1 MDQCRFGGYA
11 AGWQG
16 RRAPAS
22 MLPSKLEDSRKL
34 LHASQAPKEVA
45 NVVGVSLATLYRH
58 LPASERQDD
67 QLAAR

>member
-1 MDQCRFGGYA
+1 
-11 AGWQG
+11 
-16 RRAPAS
+16 